1 VSPTGRTQFIII
13 SPDAAI
19 IESEAAYL
27 DTVRQLDDEDK
38 LVGDPLTVARVAR
51 ITGRLVSIAVA
62 DFPASADWKWS
73 VAIVDDAE
81 TVNAWCM
88 AGGRMAVYTGLFD
101 QLELTDDE
109 FAQIMGHEIS
119 HALANHT
126 AERMSRA
133 MATAA
138 GVAVIGA
145 ASDNSGAAIAG
156 AAVLANVALTLPN
169 SRDAE
174 NEADVMGMV
183 LATKA
188 GYDPE
193 AAVTL
198 WQKMGDL
205 SDERPAE
212 FLSTHP
218 RPRKSAGRAQC
229 HDPPD
234 AGDQSRSDQGADS
247 PGHDRSIRRSPT
259 PDLLPDGVE
268 EVQVVLILVEDID
281 NDLLLRPA
289 HHVVVLAALREVH
302 LGAEEASSLSTTI
315 SDANRRHRVAGDDL
329 PAPHR

>member
-1 VSPTGRTQFIII
+1 MIIRKRHWALLAVWVLLSSCAVSPTGRTQFIII

-19 IESEAAYL
+19 IESEAAYM
-27 DTVRQLDDEDK
+27 DTVQQLDDEDK

-62 DFPASADWKWS
+62 DFPESADWKWS
-73 VAIVDDAE
+73 VAIVDDTE

-101 QLELTDDE
+101 QLKLTDDE

-133 MATAA
+133 IATAT
-138 GVAVIGA
+138 GMAVIGA
-145 ASDNSGAAIAG
+145 ASDNSSVAMAG
-156 AAVLANVALTLPN
+156 ASVLANVALTLPN

-205 SDERPAE
+205 NDERPAE

-218 RPRKSAGRAQC
+218 APENRQAVLNVMIPRMLKIN
-229 HDPPD
+229 
-234 AGDQSRSDQGADS
+234 SDRTKA
-247 PGHDRSIRRSPT
+247 PIHPVTI
-259 PDLLPDGVE
+259 
-268 EVQVVLILVEDID
+268 VQ
-281 NDLLLRPA
+281 
-289 HHVVVLAALREVH
+289 
-302 LGAEEASSLSTTI
+302 
-315 SDANRRHRVAGDDL
+315 
-329 PAPHR
+329 

>member
-1 VSPTGRTQFIII
+1 MPNLPARPIPYLLILTVLISVLSGCATSPTGRTQFILI

-19 IESEAAYL
+19 LESETAYL
-27 DTVRQLDDEDK
+27 NTVRQLDDQDK
-38 LVGDPLTVARVAR
+38 LVSDPLTVARAAR
-51 ITGRLVSIAVA
+51 ITGRLVSIAVK
-62 DFPASADWKWS
+62 DFPESADWKWS

-88 AGGRMAVYTGLFD
+88 AGGRMAVYTGLFG

-138 GVAVIGA
+138 GVAVMVPQ
-145 ASDNSGAAIAG
+145 DNSSAAIAG
-156 AAVLANVALTLPN
+156 ASVIANGMTLPN

-205 SDERPAE
+205 SEDRPAE
-212 FLSTHP
+212 FQLHT
-218 RPRKSAGRAQC
+218 R
-229 HDPPD
+229 
-234 AGDQSRSDQGADS
+234 
-247 PGHDRSIRRSPT
+247 
-259 PDLLPDGVE
+259 
-268 EVQVVLILVEDID
+268 
-281 NDLLLRPA
+281 
-289 HHVVVLAALREVH
+289 LREPAS
-302 LGAEEASSLSTTI
+302 GA
-315 SDANRRHRVAGDDL
+315 
-329 PAPHR
+329 

>member
-1 VSPTGRTQFIII
+1 MGRSKIIMRTRYWVILAVWVLLSSCAVSPTGRTQFIII

-19 IESEAAYL
+19 VESEAAYL
-27 DTVRQLDDEDK
+27 DTVRELDNEDK

-62 DFPASADWKWS
+62 DFPESADWKWS
-73 VAIVDDAE
+73 VAIVDDRE

-101 QLELTDDE
+101 QLKLTDDE

-145 ASDNSGAAIAG
+145 ASDNSGAAMVG

-169 SRDAE
+169 SREAE

-183 LATKA
+183 VATKA

-198 WQKMGDL
+198 WQKMGDM

-218 RPRKSAGRAQC
+218 APENRQ
-229 HDPPD
+229 
-234 AGDQSRSDQGADS
+234 
-247 PGHDRSIRRSPT
+247 
-259 PDLLPDGVE
+259 
-268 EVQVVLILVEDID
+268 
-281 NDLLLRPA
+281 
-289 HHVVVLAALREVH
+289 AALNAMIPRMLEINPSRTKAPIHPV
-302 LGAEEASSLSTTI
+302 TI
-315 SDANRRHRVAGDDL
+315 VQ
-329 PAPHR
+329 

>member
-1 VSPTGRTQFIII
+1 MASLFTDELLTNEELGVLAQPNAQRHCTALSKLTRLITGLMLVTLVSCATSPTGRTQFILI

-19 IESEAAYL
+19 IESETAYL
-27 DTVRQLDDEDK
+27 DTVRQLEDDDK
-38 LVGDPLTVARVAR
+38 LVSDPLSVARVAR
-51 ITGRLVSIAVA
+51 ITGRLVSIAIA
-62 DFPASADWKWS
+62 DYPESADWKWS

-138 GVAVIGA
+138 GVAMVGA
-145 ASDNSGAAIAG
+145 ASDNSGAAMAG
-156 AAVLANVALTLPN
+156 AALIANVALTLPN

-174 NEADVMGMV
+174 NEADIMGMV
-183 LATKA
+183 LAAKA

-205 SDERPAE
+205 SDDRPAE

-218 RPRKSAGRAQC
+218 APENRQ
-229 HDPPD
+229 
-234 AGDQSRSDQGADS
+234 
-247 PGHDRSIRRSPT
+247 
-259 PDLLPDGVE
+259 
-268 EVQVVLILVEDID
+268 
-281 NDLLLRPA
+281 
-289 HHVVVLAALREVH
+289 AALNAMIPHMLKINPSRDKAPIHPV
-302 LGAEEASSLSTTI
+302 TI
-315 SDANRRHRVAGDDL
+315 VQ
-329 PAPHR
+329 

>member
-1 VSPTGRTQFIII
+1 MGRDKIIMRTRHCAILAVWELLSSCAVSPTGRTQFILI

-27 DTVRQLDDEDK
+27 NTVRQLDDEDK

-51 ITGRLVSIAVA
+51 ITGRLVSMAVT

-145 ASDNSGAAIAG
+145 ASDNSGAAMAG

-169 SRDAE
+169 SREAE

-218 RPRKSAGRAQC
+218 APENRQ
-229 HDPPD
+229 
-234 AGDQSRSDQGADS
+234 
-247 PGHDRSIRRSPT
+247 
-259 PDLLPDGVE
+259 
-268 EVQVVLILVEDID
+268 
-281 NDLLLRPA
+281 
-289 HHVVVLAALREVH
+289 AALNAMIPPMLEINPDRTKAPIHPV
-302 LGAEEASSLSTTI
+302 TI
-315 SDANRRHRVAGDDL
+315 VQ
-329 PAPHR
+329 

>member
-1 VSPTGRTQFIII
+1 MHECGVSRFLQRLTIAVALAAITGCATSPTGRSQFILI

-38 LVGDPLTVARVAR
+38 LVNDPLTVARVAR
-51 ITGRLVSIAVA
+51 ITGRLVSVA
-62 DFPASADWKWS
+62 ITEFPESADWKWS
-73 VAIVDDAE
+73 VAIVDDPE

-101 QLELTDDE
+101 QLKLTDDE

-133 MATAA
+133 MATTL

-145 ASDNSGAAIAG
+145 ASDNSGAAMAG
-156 AAVLANVALTLPN
+156 TAVVANLALTLPN

-174 NEADVMGMV
+174 NEADIMGMV
-183 LATKA
+183 LATEA
-188 GYDPE
+188 GFDPE

-205 SDERPAE
+205 NDERPAE

-218 RPRKSAGRAQC
+218 APENRQ
-229 HDPPD
+229 
-234 AGDQSRSDQGADS
+234 
-247 PGHDRSIRRSPT
+247 
-259 PDLLPDGVE
+259 
-268 EVQVVLILVEDID
+268 
-281 NDLLLRPA
+281 
-289 HHVVVLAALREVH
+289 AALNGMIPEMLKVNPSRTKSPIHPV
-302 LGAEEASSLSTTI
+302 TVV
-315 SDANRRHRVAGDDL
+315 R
-329 PAPHR
+329 

>member
-1 VSPTGRTQFIII
+1 MNGRFSQRVLTALTLCWLVGCAVSPTGRSQFILI

-38 LVGDPLTVARVAR
+38 LVDDPLTVARVAR
-51 ITGRLVSIAVA
+51 ITGRLVSVAVRE
-62 DFPASADWKWS
+62 FPESADWKWS
-73 VAIVDDAE
+73 VAIVDNAD

-101 QLELTDDE
+101 QLDLTDDE

-145 ASDNSGAAIAG
+145 ASDNSGAAMAG
-156 AAVLANVALTLPN
+156 AAVIANVALTLPN
-169 SRDAE
+169 SREAE
-174 NEADVMGMV
+174 SEADVMGMV
-183 LATKA
+183 LATQA

-205 SDERPAE
+205 NDERPAE

-218 RPRKSAGRAQC
+218 APENRQ
-229 HDPPD
+229 
-234 AGDQSRSDQGADS
+234 
-247 PGHDRSIRRSPT
+247 
-259 PDLLPDGVE
+259 
-268 EVQVVLILVEDID
+268 
-281 NDLLLRPA
+281 
-289 HHVVVLAALREVH
+289 AALNTMIPRMLEINPDRAKAPIHPV
-302 LGAEEASSLSTTI
+302 TI
-315 SDANRRHRVAGDDL
+315 VR
-329 PAPHR
+329 

>member
-1 VSPTGRTQFIII
+1 MSWYTAAGCATSPTGRTQFILI

-19 IESEAAYL
+19 LESEAAYL
-27 DTVRQLDDEDK
+27 DTVRRLDDEDK
-38 LVGDPLTVARVAR
+38 LVSDPLTVARVAR
-51 ITGRLVSIAVA
+51 ITGRLVSIAVK
-62 DFPASADWKWS
+62 DFPESADWKWS
-73 VAIVDDAE
+73 VAIVDDTE

-101 QLELTDDE
+101 QLKLTDDE

-138 GVAVIGA
+138 GVAVVGA
-145 ASDNSGAAIAG
+145 ASDNSGAAMAAASVIASS
-156 AAVLANVALTLPN
+156 TDFPN

-205 SDERPAE
+205 SDDRPAE

-218 RPRKSAGRAQC
+218 
-229 HDPPD
+229 
-234 AGDQSRSDQGADS
+234 
-247 PGHDRSIRRSPT
+247 
-259 PDLLPDGVE
+259 
-268 EVQVVLILVEDID
+268 
-281 NDLLLRPA
+281 
-289 HHVVVLAALREVH
+289 ALRTDRQR
-302 LGAEEASSLSTTI
+302 ST
-315 SDANRRHRVAGDDL
+315 
-329 PAPHR
+329 P

>member
-1 VSPTGRTQFIII
+1 MMRSPVLMNSLKKLALGVVCTCLISCATSPTGRSQFILI

-27 DTVRQLDDEDK
+27 DTVRQLDKEDK
-38 LVGDPLTVARVAR
+38 LVSDPLTVARVAR
-51 ITGRLVSIAVA
+51 ITGQLVSIAVA
-62 DFPASADWKWS
+62 DYSESADWKWS
-73 VAIVDDAE
+73 VAIVDDTE

-109 FAQIMGHEIS
+109 FAQIMGHEIA

-133 MATAA
+133 MATSL
-138 GVAVIGA
+138 GVAMIGA
-145 ASDNSGAAIAG
+145 ASDNSGAAVAG
-156 AAVLANVALTLPN
+156 ATAVATLALTLPN
-169 SRDAE
+169 SREAE
-174 NEADVMGMV
+174 NEADIMGMI

-188 GYDPE
+188 GFDPE

-218 RPRKSAGRAQC
+218 APENRQ
-229 HDPPD
+229 
-234 AGDQSRSDQGADS
+234 
-247 PGHDRSIRRSPT
+247 
-259 PDLLPDGVE
+259 
-268 EVQVVLILVEDID
+268 
-281 NDLLLRPA
+281 
-289 HHVVVLAALREVH
+289 AALNAMIPSMLKVNPGR
-302 LGAEEASSLSTTI
+302 SKPSIYPITI
-315 SDANRRHRVAGDDL
+315 VRDS
-329 PAPHR
+329 

>member
-1 VSPTGRTQFIII
+1 
-13 SPDAAI
+13 
-19 IESEAAYL
+19 
-27 DTVRQLDDEDK
+27 
-38 LVGDPLTVARVAR
+38 
-51 ITGRLVSIAVA
+51 
-62 DFPASADWKWS
+62 
-73 VAIVDDAE
+73 
-81 TVNAWCM
+81 
-88 AGGRMAVYTGLFD
+88 MAVYTGLFD

-145 ASDNSGAAIAG
+145 ASDNSGAAMAG

-198 WQKMGDL
+198 WQKMGDM

-218 RPRKSAGRAQC
+218 APENRQ
-229 HDPPD
+229 
-234 AGDQSRSDQGADS
+234 
-247 PGHDRSIRRSPT
+247 
-259 PDLLPDGVE
+259 
-268 EVQVVLILVEDID
+268 
-281 NDLLLRPA
+281 
-289 HHVVVLAALREVH
+289 AALNAMIPRMLEINPDRTKAPIHPV
-302 LGAEEASSLSTTI
+302 TI
-315 SDANRRHRVAGDDL
+315 VQ
-329 PAPHR
+329 

>member
-1 VSPTGRTQFIII
+1 M
-13 SPDAAI
+13 
-19 IESEAAYL
+19 

-62 DFPASADWKWS
+62 DFPESADWKWS
-73 VAIVDDAE
+73 VAIVDDTE

-133 MATAA
+133 MATAT
-138 GVAVIGA
+138 GMAVIGA
-145 ASDNSGAAIAG
+145 ASDNSNVAIAG
-156 AAVLANVALTLPN
+156 ASVLANVALTLPN
-169 SRDAE
+169 SRGAE
-174 NEADVMGMV
+174 SEADVMGMV
-183 LATKA
+183 MATKA

-205 SDERPAE
+205 NDERPAE

-218 RPRKSAGRAQC
+218 APENRQ
-229 HDPPD
+229 
-234 AGDQSRSDQGADS
+234 
-247 PGHDRSIRRSPT
+247 
-259 PDLLPDGVE
+259 
-268 EVQVVLILVEDID
+268 
-281 NDLLLRPA
+281 
-289 HHVVVLAALREVH
+289 AALNVMIPHMLKINSDRTKAPIHPV
-302 LGAEEASSLSTTI
+302 TI
-315 SDANRRHRVAGDDL
+315 VQ
-329 PAPHR
+329 

>member
-1 VSPTGRTQFIII
+1 MGHDKMIMRTKQWAILVVWVLLSSCAVSPTGRTQFIII

-73 VAIVDDAE
+73 VAIVYDAE

-145 ASDNSGAAIAG
+145 ASDSSGAAMAG

-169 SRDAE
+169 SREAE

-183 LATKA
+183 VATKA

-198 WQKMGDL
+198 WQKMGDM

-218 RPRKSAGRAQC
+218 APENRQ
-229 HDPPD
+229 
-234 AGDQSRSDQGADS
+234 
-247 PGHDRSIRRSPT
+247 
-259 PDLLPDGVE
+259 
-268 EVQVVLILVEDID
+268 
-281 NDLLLRPA
+281 
-289 HHVVVLAALREVH
+289 AALNAMIPPMLEINPDRTKAPIHPV
-302 LGAEEASSLSTTI
+302 TI
-315 SDANRRHRVAGDDL
+315 EQ
-329 PAPHR
+329 

>member
-1 VSPTGRTQFIII
+1 MNSRFSQRVLTALTLCWLVGCAVSPTGRSQFILI

-38 LVGDPLTVARVAR
+38 LVDDPLTVARVAR
-51 ITGRLVSIAVA
+51 ITGRLVSVAVSE
-62 DFPASADWKWS
+62 FPESADWKWS
-73 VAIVDDAE
+73 VAIVDDAD

-101 QLELTDDE
+101 QLDLTDDE

-145 ASDNSGAAIAG
+145 ASDNSGAAMAG
-156 AAVLANVALTLPN
+156 AAVIANVALTLPN
-169 SRDAE
+169 SREAE
-174 NEADVMGMV
+174 SEADVMGMV
-183 LATKA
+183 LATQA

-218 RPRKSAGRAQC
+218 APENRQ
-229 HDPPD
+229 
-234 AGDQSRSDQGADS
+234 
-247 PGHDRSIRRSPT
+247 
-259 PDLLPDGVE
+259 
-268 EVQVVLILVEDID
+268 
-281 NDLLLRPA
+281 
-289 HHVVVLAALREVH
+289 AALNAMIPRMLETNPDRAKAPIH
-302 LGAEEASSLSTTI
+302 P
-315 SDANRRHRVAGDDL
+315 VAIV
-329 PAPHR
+329 R

>member
-1 VSPTGRTQFIII
+1 MRHQPASYPAIAAERPSTFVVKTVTVSRSHHEQHREVFKPMNSLVIQRALTALTLCWLVGCAVSPTGRSQFILI

-27 DTVRQLDDEDK
+27 DKVRQLDDEDK
-38 LVGDPLTVARVAR
+38 LVDDPLTVARVAR
-51 ITGRLVSIAVA
+51 ITGRLVSIAVSE
-62 DFPASADWKWS
+62 FPESADWKWS
-73 VAIVDDAE
+73 VAIVDDAD

-101 QLELTDDE
+101 QLDLTDDE

-145 ASDNSGAAIAG
+145 ASDNSGAAMAG
-156 AAVLANVALTLPN
+156 AAVIANVALTLPN
-169 SRDAE
+169 SREAE

-183 LATKA
+183 LATQA

-205 SDERPAE
+205 NDERPAE

-218 RPRKSAGRAQC
+218 APENRQ
-229 HDPPD
+229 
-234 AGDQSRSDQGADS
+234 
-247 PGHDRSIRRSPT
+247 
-259 PDLLPDGVE
+259 
-268 EVQVVLILVEDID
+268 
-281 NDLLLRPA
+281 
-289 HHVVVLAALREVH
+289 AALNAMIPRMLEINPDRARAPIHPV
-302 LGAEEASSLSTTI
+302 TI
-315 SDANRRHRVAGDDL
+315 VR
-329 PAPHR
+329 

>member
-1 VSPTGRTQFIII
+1 MMRSPVLMNSLKKLALGVVCTCLISCATSPTGRSQFILI

-27 DTVRQLDDEDK
+27 DTVRQLDKEDK
-38 LVGDPLTVARVAR
+38 LVSDPLTVARVAR
-51 ITGRLVSIAVA
+51 ITGQLVSTAVA
-62 DFPASADWKWS
+62 DYSESADWKWS
-73 VAIVDDAE
+73 VAIVDDTE

-109 FAQIMGHEIS
+109 FAQIMGHEIA

-133 MATAA
+133 MATSL
-138 GVAVIGA
+138 GVAMIGA
-145 ASDNSGAAIAG
+145 ASDNSGAAVAG
-156 AAVLANVALTLPN
+156 ATAVATLALTLPN
-169 SRDAE
+169 SREAE
-174 NEADVMGMV
+174 NEADIMGMI

-188 GYDPE
+188 GFDPE

-218 RPRKSAGRAQC
+218 APENRQAALNAMIPSMLKVN
-229 HDPPD
+229 P
-234 AGDQSRSDQGADS
+234 
-247 PGHDRSIRRSPT
+247 DRSKPSIYP
-259 PDLLPDGVE
+259 
-268 EVQVVLILVEDID
+268 I
-281 NDLLLRPA
+281 
-289 HHVVVLAALREVH
+289 
-302 LGAEEASSLSTTI
+302 TI
-315 SDANRRHRVAGDDL
+315 VRDS
-329 PAPHR
+329 

>member
-1 VSPTGRTQFIII
+1 MNSLKKLALGVVYTCLISCATSPTGRSQFILI

-27 DTVRQLDDEDK
+27 DTVRQLDKEDK
-38 LVGDPLTVARVAR
+38 LVSDPLTVARVAR
-51 ITGRLVSIAVA
+51 ITGQLVSIAVA
-62 DFPASADWKWS
+62 DYSESADWKWS
-73 VAIVDDAE
+73 VAIVDDTE

-109 FAQIMGHEIS
+109 FAQIMGHEIA

-133 MATAA
+133 MATSL
-138 GVAVIGA
+138 GVAMIGA
-145 ASDNSGAAIAG
+145 ASDNSGAAVAG
-156 AAVLANVALTLPN
+156 ATAVATLALTLPN
-169 SRDAE
+169 SREAE
-174 NEADVMGMV
+174 NEADIMGMI

-188 GYDPE
+188 GFDPE

-218 RPRKSAGRAQC
+218 APENRQ
-229 HDPPD
+229 
-234 AGDQSRSDQGADS
+234 
-247 PGHDRSIRRSPT
+247 
-259 PDLLPDGVE
+259 
-268 EVQVVLILVEDID
+268 
-281 NDLLLRPA
+281 
-289 HHVVVLAALREVH
+289 AALNAMIPSMLKVNPGR
-302 LGAEEASSLSTTI
+302 SKPSIYPITI
-315 SDANRRHRVAGDDL
+315 VRDS
-329 PAPHR
+329 

>member
-1 VSPTGRTQFIII
+1 MCRDKIIMRTIYWALLAVWMLLSSCAVSPTGRTQFIII

-19 IESEAAYL
+19 IESEAAYM

-51 ITGRLVSIAVA
+51 ITGRLVSIAVT
-62 DFPASADWKWS
+62 DFSTSADWKWS

-101 QLELTDDE
+101 KLELTDDE

-133 MATAA
+133 MATAT
-138 GVAVIGA
+138 GMAVIGA
-145 ASDNSGAAIAG
+145 ASDNSRVAMAG
-156 AAVLANVALTLPN
+156 ASVLANVALTLPN

-205 SDERPAE
+205 NDERPAE

-218 RPRKSAGRAQC
+218 APENRQ
-229 HDPPD
+229 
-234 AGDQSRSDQGADS
+234 
-247 PGHDRSIRRSPT
+247 
-259 PDLLPDGVE
+259 
-268 EVQVVLILVEDID
+268 
-281 NDLLLRPA
+281 
-289 HHVVVLAALREVH
+289 AALNVMIPRMLKINPDRTKAPIHPV
-302 LGAEEASSLSTTI
+302 TI
-315 SDANRRHRVAGDDL
+315 VK
-329 PAPHR
+329 

>member
-1 VSPTGRTQFIII
+1 MLAQPNAQRHRTTLSKLTRLITGLVLAALVGCATSPTGRTQFILI

-19 IESEAAYL
+19 IESETAYL
-27 DTVRQLDDEDK
+27 DTVRQLEDDDK
-38 LVGDPLTVARVAR
+38 LVNDPLSVARVAR
-51 ITGRLVSIAVA
+51 ITGRLVSIAIA
-62 DFPASADWKWS
+62 DYPESADWKWS

-138 GVAVIGA
+138 GVAVVGA
-145 ASDNSGAAIAG
+145 ASDNSGAAMAG
-156 AAVLANVALTLPN
+156 AALIANVALTLPN

-174 NEADVMGMV
+174 NEADILGMV

-205 SDERPAE
+205 SDDRPGE

-218 RPRKSAGRAQC
+218 APENRQ
-229 HDPPD
+229 
-234 AGDQSRSDQGADS
+234 
-247 PGHDRSIRRSPT
+247 
-259 PDLLPDGVE
+259 
-268 EVQVVLILVEDID
+268 
-281 NDLLLRPA
+281 
-289 HHVVVLAALREVH
+289 AALNAMIPHMLKINPSRDKAPIHPV
-302 LGAEEASSLSTTI
+302 TI
-315 SDANRRHRVAGDDL
+315 VQ
-329 PAPHR
+329 

>member
-1 VSPTGRTQFIII
+1 
-13 SPDAAI
+13 
-19 IESEAAYL
+19 
-27 DTVRQLDDEDK
+27 
-38 LVGDPLTVARVAR
+38 
-51 ITGRLVSIAVA
+51 
-62 DFPASADWKWS
+62 
-73 VAIVDDAE
+73 
-81 TVNAWCM
+81 
-88 AGGRMAVYTGLFD
+88 MAVYTGLFD

-145 ASDNSGAAIAG
+145 ASDSSGAAMAG

-169 SRDAE
+169 SREAE

-183 LATKA
+183 VATKA

-218 RPRKSAGRAQC
+218 APENRQ
-229 HDPPD
+229 
-234 AGDQSRSDQGADS
+234 
-247 PGHDRSIRRSPT
+247 
-259 PDLLPDGVE
+259 
-268 EVQVVLILVEDID
+268 
-281 NDLLLRPA
+281 
-289 HHVVVLAALREVH
+289 AALNAMIPRLLEINPDRTKAPIHPV
-302 LGAEEASSLSTTI
+302 TI
-315 SDANRRHRVAGDDL
+315 VQ
-329 PAPHR
+329 

>member
-1 VSPTGRTQFIII
+1 MLAQPNAQRYRTALSKLTWLIIGPILVTLVGCATSPTGRTQFILI

-19 IESEAAYL
+19 IESETAYL
-27 DTVRQLDDEDK
+27 DTVQQLEDDDK
-38 LVGDPLTVARVAR
+38 LVNDPLSVARVAR
-51 ITGRLVSIAVA
+51 ITGRLVSIAIA
-62 DFPASADWKWS
+62 DYPESAHWKWS

-101 QLELTDDE
+101 QIELTDDE

-133 MATAA
+133 MVTSA
-138 GVAVIGA
+138 GVAVVGA
-145 ASDNSGAAIAG
+145 ASDNSSAAMAG
-156 AAVLANVALTLPN
+156 AALIANVALTLPN

-174 NEADVMGMV
+174 NEADIMGMV

-205 SDERPAE
+205 SDDRPAE

-218 RPRKSAGRAQC
+218 APENRQ
-229 HDPPD
+229 
-234 AGDQSRSDQGADS
+234 
-247 PGHDRSIRRSPT
+247 
-259 PDLLPDGVE
+259 
-268 EVQVVLILVEDID
+268 
-281 NDLLLRPA
+281 
-289 HHVVVLAALREVH
+289 AALNAMIPHMLKINPSRYKAPIHPV
-302 LGAEEASSLSTTI
+302 TI
-315 SDANRRHRVAGDDL
+315 VR
-329 PAPHR
+329 

>member
-1 VSPTGRTQFIII
+1 MCRDKIIMRTKYWALLAVWMLLCSCAVSPTGRTQFIII
-13 SPDAAI
+13 SPNAAI
-19 IESEAAYL
+19 IESEAAYM
-27 DTVRQLDDEDK
+27 DTVQQLDDEDK
-38 LVGDPLTVARVAR
+38 LVGDPLTVTRVAR

-62 DFPASADWKWS
+62 DFSTSADWKWS

-101 QLELTDDE
+101 KLELTDDE

-126 AERMSRA
+126 AERMSQA

-138 GVAVIGA
+138 GMAVISA
-145 ASDNSGAAIAG
+145 ASDNSSAAMAG
-156 AAVLANVALTLPN
+156 ASVLANVALTLPN

-174 NEADVMGMV
+174 READLMGMV

-205 SDERPAE
+205 NDERPAE

-218 RPRKSAGRAQC
+218 
-229 HDPPD
+229 
-234 AGDQSRSDQGADS
+234 S
-247 PGHDRSIRRSPT
+247 PENR
-259 PDLLPDGVE
+259 
-268 EVQVVLILVEDID
+268 Q
-281 NDLLLRPA
+281 
-289 HHVVVLAALREVH
+289 AALNAMIPRMLEINPDRTKAPIHSV
-302 LGAEEASSLSTTI
+302 TI
-315 SDANRRHRVAGDDL
+315 VQ
-329 PAPHR
+329 

>member
-1 VSPTGRTQFIII
+1 MGRQMIIRTRHWALLAVWVLLSSCAVSPTGRTQFIII

-19 IESEAAYL
+19 IESEAAYI

-62 DFPASADWKWS
+62 DFPDSADWKWS
-73 VAIVDDAE
+73 VAIVDDTE

-145 ASDNSGAAIAG
+145 ASDNSGAAMAG

-218 RPRKSAGRAQC
+218 APENRQ
-229 HDPPD
+229 
-234 AGDQSRSDQGADS
+234 
-247 PGHDRSIRRSPT
+247 
-259 PDLLPDGVE
+259 
-268 EVQVVLILVEDID
+268 
-281 NDLLLRPA
+281 
-289 HHVVVLAALREVH
+289 AALNAMIPRMLEINPDRARAPIH
-302 LGAEEASSLSTTI
+302 P
-315 SDANRRHRVAGDDL
+315 VAIV
-329 PAPHR
+329 R

>member
-1 VSPTGRTQFIII
+1 MLAQPNAQRHCAVLSKVTRLITGLMLVTLAGCATSPTGRTQFILI

-19 IESEAAYL
+19 IESETAYL
-27 DTVRQLDDEDK
+27 DTVRQLEDDDK
-38 LVGDPLTVARVAR
+38 LVNDPLSVARVAR
-51 ITGRLVSIAVA
+51 ITGRLVSKAIA
-62 DFPASADWKWS
+62 DYPASVDWKWS

-138 GVAVIGA
+138 GVAMVGA
-145 ASDNSGAAIAG
+145 ASDNSGAAMAG
-156 AAVLANVALTLPN
+156 AALIANVALTLPN

-174 NEADVMGMV
+174 NEADIMGMV

-205 SDERPAE
+205 SDDRPAE

-218 RPRKSAGRAQC
+218 APENRQ
-229 HDPPD
+229 
-234 AGDQSRSDQGADS
+234 
-247 PGHDRSIRRSPT
+247 
-259 PDLLPDGVE
+259 
-268 EVQVVLILVEDID
+268 
-281 NDLLLRPA
+281 
-289 HHVVVLAALREVH
+289 AALNAMIPHMLKINPSRDKAPIHPV
-302 LGAEEASSLSTTI
+302 TI
-315 SDANRRHRVAGDDL
+315 VQ
-329 PAPHR
+329 

>member
-1 VSPTGRTQFIII
+1 MNGRFSQRVLTALTLCWLVGCAVSPTGRSQFILI

-38 LVGDPLTVARVAR
+38 LVDDPLTVARVAR
-51 ITGRLVSIAVA
+51 ITGRLVSVAVRE
-62 DFPASADWKWS
+62 FPESADWKWS
-73 VAIVDDAE
+73 VAIVDDAD

-101 QLELTDDE
+101 QLDLTDDE

-145 ASDNSGAAIAG
+145 ASDNSGAAMAG
-156 AAVLANVALTLPN
+156 AAVIANVALTLPN
-169 SRDAE
+169 SREAE

-183 LATKA
+183 LATQA

-205 SDERPAE
+205 NDERPAE

-218 RPRKSAGRAQC
+218 APENRQ
-229 HDPPD
+229 
-234 AGDQSRSDQGADS
+234 
-247 PGHDRSIRRSPT
+247 
-259 PDLLPDGVE
+259 
-268 EVQVVLILVEDID
+268 
-281 NDLLLRPA
+281 
-289 HHVVVLAALREVH
+289 AALNTMIPRMLEINPDRAKAPIHPV
-302 LGAEEASSLSTTI
+302 TI
-315 SDANRRHRVAGDDL
+315 VR
-329 PAPHR
+329 

>member
-1 VSPTGRTQFIII
+1 MLAQPNAQRHCTVLSKLSPLITGLMLVTLAGCATSPTGRTQFILI

-19 IESEAAYL
+19 IESETAYL
-27 DTVRQLDDEDK
+27 DTVRQLEDDDK
-38 LVGDPLTVARVAR
+38 LVKDPLSVTRVAR
-51 ITGRLVSIAVA
+51 ITGRLVSKAIA
-62 DFPASADWKWS
+62 DYPESADWKWS

-138 GVAVIGA
+138 GVAVVGA
-145 ASDNSGAAIAG
+145 ASDNSGAAMAG
-156 AAVLANVALTLPN
+156 AALIANVALTLPN

-174 NEADVMGMV
+174 NEADILGMV

-193 AAVTL
+193 SAVTL

-205 SDERPAE
+205 SDDRPAE

-218 RPRKSAGRAQC
+218 APENRQ
-229 HDPPD
+229 
-234 AGDQSRSDQGADS
+234 
-247 PGHDRSIRRSPT
+247 
-259 PDLLPDGVE
+259 
-268 EVQVVLILVEDID
+268 
-281 NDLLLRPA
+281 
-289 HHVVVLAALREVH
+289 AALNAMIPHMLKINPSRDKAPIHPV
-302 LGAEEASSLSTTI
+302 TI
-315 SDANRRHRVAGDDL
+315 VQ
-329 PAPHR
+329 

>member
-1 VSPTGRTQFIII
+1 MLAQPNAQRHRAAMSKLTRLIIGLMLVTLVGCATSPTGRTQFILI

-19 IESEAAYL
+19 IESETAYL
-27 DTVRQLDDEDK
+27 DTVRQLEDDDK
-38 LVGDPLTVARVAR
+38 LVNDPLSVARVAR
-51 ITGRLVSIAVA
+51 ITGRLVSIAIA
-62 DFPASADWKWS
+62 DYSESADWKWS

-133 MATAA
+133 MVTSA
-138 GVAVIGA
+138 GVAVVGA
-145 ASDNSGAAIAG
+145 ASDNSSAAMAG
-156 AAVLANVALTLPN
+156 AALIANVALTLPN

-174 NEADVMGMV
+174 NEADIMGMV

-205 SDERPAE
+205 SDDRPAE

-218 RPRKSAGRAQC
+218 APENRQ
-229 HDPPD
+229 
-234 AGDQSRSDQGADS
+234 
-247 PGHDRSIRRSPT
+247 
-259 PDLLPDGVE
+259 
-268 EVQVVLILVEDID
+268 
-281 NDLLLRPA
+281 
-289 HHVVVLAALREVH
+289 AALNAMIPHMLKINPSRDKAPIHPV
-302 LGAEEASSLSTTI
+302 TI
-315 SDANRRHRVAGDDL
+315 VR
-329 PAPHR
+329 